1 MLQRETPL
9 PVDVMVAES
18 LISINKPAC
27 RAIFFLLCYFVHGHL
42 SFKKQNVFTIQM
54 SRVRD

>member
-1 MLQRETPL
+1 MLERETPL

-27 RAIFFLLCYFVHGHL
+27 HAIFFLLCDFVHGHL